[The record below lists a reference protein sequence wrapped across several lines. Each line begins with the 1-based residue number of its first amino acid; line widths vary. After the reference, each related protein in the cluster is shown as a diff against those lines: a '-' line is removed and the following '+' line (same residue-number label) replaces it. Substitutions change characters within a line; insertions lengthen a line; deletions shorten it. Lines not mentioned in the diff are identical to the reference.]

1 MNEFLIFNEN
11 IFIIFAILASFF
23 TSLISSIFGIGGG
36 VILLTFFASF
46 LPPLAIIP
54 VHAAVQLASN
64 AGRVFLLKR
73 DIHWPILY
81 LFIIGCLFG
90 AILGGIIVIQIPL
103 NLIKFLMGLFI
114 LWSIYGYL
122 PKFNKKQIFFGSII
136 SCTVSVIVG
145 ATGPFI
151 AAIVNTLKLPKKN
164 HIATVGFVMMTK
176 HILKICV
183 FTFLGFSFA
192 PYIKLIFLMIVS
204 GFIGTIIGRNIM
216 NKIDEN
222 FFRKILNLALTIL
235 ALRIIFYSFMDLNF
249 FY

>member
-1 MNEFLIFNEN
+1 M
-11 IFIIFAILASFF
+11 
-23 TSLISSIFGIGGG
+23 
-36 VILLTFFASF
+36 
-46 LPPLAIIP
+46 
-54 VHAAVQLASN
+54 
-64 AGRVFLLKR
+64 
-73 DIHWPILY
+73 
-81 LFIIGCLFG
+81 
-90 AILGGIIVIQIPL
+90 GGIIVIQIPL